1 VSVAPIAQARLA
13 LFAGEAAKLPAFL
26 RRDFLT
32 ALSYRVYFVSDVLGL
47 FSQALLFYFIS
58 KMVDSG
64 DLPSYGGSSTTYLEF
79 VVVGVAVGV
88 FVQFALT
95 RVAAALRQEQ
105 LQGTLES
112 MLATPTA
119 PGTIQLG
126 SVMFD
131 LVYIPVRTVVFLA
144 VMTAAFGLGFE
155 ASGVLPATLV
165 LLAFI
170 PFVWG
175 LGVLSAAA
183 ILTVR
188 RGAGVAA
195 VAGGLLALLSGA
207 YFPLSLLP
215 SWLQEL
221 AEWNPI
227 AIALDA
233 MRSSLIAGADWAT
246 TAGDLAVLVPM
257 SLGSLLVGLA
267 AFRLA
272 LRHER
277 ARGTLGVY

>member
-1 VSVAPIAQARLA
+1 MSTSA
-13 LFAGEAAKLPAFL
+13 LVLDEVAKLPAFL

-47 FSQALLFYFIS
+47 FSQALLFYFVGE
-58 KMVDSG
+58 MVDTG
-64 DLPSYGGSSTTYLEF
+64 ELPSYDGSSTTYLEF
-79 VVVGVAVGV
+79 VAVGVAVGV

-95 RVAAALRQEQ
+95 RVASALRQEQ
-105 LQGTLES
+105 LQGTLEA

-119 PGTIQLG
+119 PGTIQVG

-131 LVYIPVRTVVFLA
+131 LVYIPVRTVVFLV
-144 VMTAAFGLGFE
+144 VMTAAFGLDFQ
-155 ASGVLPATLV
+155 ASGALPAALV
-165 LLAFI
+165 LIAFI

-195 VAGGLLALLSGA
+195 IAGGLLALLSGA
-207 YFPLSLLP
+207 YFPVRLLP
-215 SWLQEL
+215 QWLQEV

-227 AIALDA
+227 AIALDS
-233 MRSSLIAGADWAT
+233 MRSSLIGGADWEAV
-246 TAGDLAVLVPM
+246 AGDIAVLVPA
-257 SLGSLLVGLA
+257 SALSLLVGLA
-267 AFRLA
+267 VFRLA

-277 ARGTLGVY
+277 GRGTLGVY

>member
-1 VSVAPIAQARLA
+1 
-13 LFAGEAAKLPAFL
+13 
-26 RRDFLT
+26 
-32 ALSYRVYFVSDVLGL
+32 
-47 FSQALLFYFIS
+47 
-58 KMVDSG
+58 
-64 DLPSYGGSSTTYLEF
+64 
-79 VVVGVAVGV
+79 VV
-88 FVQFALT
+88 
-95 RVAAALRQEQ
+95 
-105 LQGTLES
+105 
-112 MLATPTA
+112 
-119 PGTIQLG
+119 
-126 SVMFD
+126 
-131 LVYIPVRTVVFLA
+131 
-144 VMTAAFGLGFE
+144 
-155 ASGVLPATLV
+155 PATLV

>member
-1 VSVAPIAQARLA
+1 MIAATDPSRPP
-13 LFAGEAAKLPAFL
+13 LFAAEIRKLPAFL

-47 FSQALLFYFIS
+47 FSQALLFYFVSEMIDTS
-58 KMVDSG
+58 E
-64 DLPSYGGSSTTYLEF
+64 LPRYGGSPTTYLEF

-112 MLATPTA
+112 MLVTPTA

-126 SVMFD
+126 SVVFD
-131 LVYIPVRTVVFLA
+131 LVYVPVRTVVFLGAMSA
-144 VMTAAFGLGFE
+144 VFGLGFE
-155 ASGVLPATLV
+155 ASGVLPALLV

-175 LGVLSAAA
+175 LGVVGAAA
-183 ILTVR
+183 ILTIR
-188 RGAGVAA
+188 RGNGVAA
-195 VAGGLLALLSGA
+195 IAGGLLALFSGA
-207 YFPLSLLP
+207 YFPLTLLP
-215 SWLQEL
+215 AWLEQA

-227 AIALDA
+227 AVALDGL
-233 MRSSLIAGADWAT
+233 RSSLLGGANWSE
-246 TAGDLAVLVPM
+246 TAADLAVLVPM
-257 SLGSLLVGLA
+257 SLASLLVGLA

-277 ARGTLGVY
+277 SRGTLGVY

>member
-1 VSVAPIAQARLA
+1 MIAAIPSRPL
-13 LFAGEAAKLPAFL
+13 LIAGEIRKLPAFL

-58 KMVDSG
+58 EMIDTNEI
-64 DLPSYGGSSTTYLEF
+64 PAYGGSPTTYLEF

-112 MLATPTA
+112 MLVTPTA

-126 SVMFD
+126 SVVFD
-131 LVYIPVRTVVFLA
+131 LIYIPVRTVAFLGAMA
-144 VMTAAFGLGFE
+144 VVFGLHFE
-155 ASGVLPATLV
+155 ASGALPALLV
-165 LLAFI
+165 LLSFI

-175 LGVLSAAA
+175 LGVVGAAA
-183 ILTVR
+183 ILTIR
-188 RGAGVAA
+188 RGSGVATI
-195 VAGGLLALLSGA
+195 AGGLLALFSGA
-207 YFPLSLLP
+207 YFPLTLLP
-215 SWLQEL
+215 AWLRQV

-227 AIALDA
+227 AVALDGL
-233 MRSSLIAGADWAT
+233 RSSLLGGADWSD
-246 TAGDLAVLVPM
+246 TAADVAVLVPA
-257 SLGSLLVGLA
+257 SFVSLLFGLV

-277 ARGTLGVY
+277 VRGTLGVY